1 MWHDYRDDNSKIWN
15 QLENVHGNC
24 KATRETTLNEK
35 LVYGINSSFK
45 RTISVKGGFATY
57 RGLIKYL

>member
-1 MWHDYRDDNSKIWN
+1 MIIVKFEINWKMYMEIVR
-15 QLENVHGNC
+15 L
-24 KATRETTLNEK
+24 TRETTLNEK

-57 RGLIKYL
+57 RGLLKYV